1 MHIYIK
7 FRVLV
12 VLIAALSCTS
22 TLVLGQ
28 TYSPYTPEQI
38 KEFNNQP
45 ISPEETPMG
54 PVYPGDR
61 PVNQVQKQPF
71 DSRYVRNPEG
81 EQEAEAQGAGSA
93 VPFEP
98 IPATFTY

>member
-1 MHIYIK
+1 MHTHII
-7 FRVLV
+7 FRAPV
-12 VLIAALSCTS
+12 VLIVAVSFTA

-54 PVYPGDR
+54 PVYPEDM
-61 PVNQVQKQPF
+61 PVNQVKKQPF

>member
-1 MHIYIK
+1 
-7 FRVLV
+7 
-12 VLIAALSCTS
+12 
-22 TLVLGQ
+22 
-28 TYSPYTPEQI
+28 
-38 KEFNNQP
+38 
-45 ISPEETPMG
+45 MG

>member
-1 MHIYIK
+1 MHIPIQ
-7 FRVLV
+7 FRAIQ
-12 VLIAALSCTS
+12 VLIVALCFTS
-22 TLVLGQ
+22 TFVLGQ

-38 KEFNNQP
+38 KEFNKQP

-54 PVYPGDR
+54 PVYPGDM
-61 PVNQVQKQPF
+61 PINQAKKQLF
-71 DSRYVRNPEG
+71 DSRYIRNPEG
-81 EQEAEAQGAGSA
+81 EQEAEAQGAESA